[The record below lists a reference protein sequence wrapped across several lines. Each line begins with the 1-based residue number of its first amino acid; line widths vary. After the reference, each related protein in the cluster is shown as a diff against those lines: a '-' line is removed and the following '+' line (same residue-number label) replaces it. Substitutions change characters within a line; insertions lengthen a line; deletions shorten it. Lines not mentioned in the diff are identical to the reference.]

1 MAAAENQKRNRSSPA
16 RSPHPQ
22 QTDPP
27 TRLAR
32 SPTKRKG
39 EARSTHLGSR
49 EELVRRRGGGGGG
62 VAPAAVPV
70 PVHPLLVALQREAP
84 QLPQR
89 RLHVLAPRT
98 RVRAGAG
105 SSPRSPAAGR
115 RCARGNPSGASS
127 PARTLPLTSWRGS
140 EREWGNGEFFFPP
153 FGARVRR
160 VLLRWWCALS
170 LLPLPRPAHCF
181 NVPLIN

>member
-1 MAAAENQKRNRSSPA
+1 MQSSRRPCSRLSHTNHRTMNRPSKPIARNPATRDGCCGKPEAEPELPM

-32 SPTKRKG
+32 AGAATKRMG
-39 EARSTHLGSR
+39 EARPTYLGSR

-62 VAPAAVPV
+62 VAPATAV

-98 RVRAGAG
+98 QVRAGAR

-115 RCARGNPSGASS
+115 R
-127 PARTLPLTSWRGS
+127 PAMGS
-140 EREWGNGEFFFPP
+140 RKP
-153 FGARVRR
+153 
-160 VLLRWWCALS
+160 
-170 LLPLPRPAHCF
+170 
-181 NVPLIN
+181 

>member
-1 MAAAENQKRNRSSPA
+1 MMAAAENQKRNRSSPA

-84 QLPQR
+84 QHPQR

-127 PARTLPLTSWRGS
+127 PARTLPLTSG
-140 EREWGNGEFFFPP
+140 REGASGEMENSFFLL

-160 VLLRWWCALS
+160 VLQAAALVRAFFL
-170 LLPLPRPAHCF
+170 LLPPAARALF
-181 NVPLIN
+181 